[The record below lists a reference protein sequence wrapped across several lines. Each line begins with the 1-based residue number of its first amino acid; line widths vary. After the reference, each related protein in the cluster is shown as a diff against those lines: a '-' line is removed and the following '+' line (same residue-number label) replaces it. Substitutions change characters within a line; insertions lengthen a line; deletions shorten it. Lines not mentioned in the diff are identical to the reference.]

1 MKNNNRLMIS
11 LILGLTV
18 VIIVS
23 AFIFINNFVHIV
35 QNSAAASPTPAS
47 SSSTIASTV
56 PPVSISPLTPKAS
69 TPLPN
74 PFPAATPTS
83 APIPVQTINIGLD
96 IVSVEGSGF
105 SRIVT
110 GHLTN
115 SGTVDLH
122 NSVLKIEIFSNGKP
136 IKNDSQTYVEKAFNT
151 IKAGTS
157 VTDVVAIKLGL
168 IDGINVQNNGANFLL
183 TFTSDEKTQTFTYQY
198 VP

>member
-105 SRIVT
+105 SRIV
-110 GHLTN
+110 
-115 SGTVDLH
+115 
-122 NSVLKIEIFSNGKP
+122 IFSNGKP